1 MLSRIKVTL
10 LGSLLSWSCL
20 AHAQDDMGWWNERHQ
35 WDGISPWVNYLT
47 LSPKFMG
54 PNALPVPEI
63 RSGMLRNNLEVETR
77 FGGYGSR
84 GDNTFDTYGRVNV
97 PLCNGR
103 VALEGWVTAL
113 EYFETDTTTRDLRAA
128 RTRSGKGTAGGD
140 IHFSTQVQLVK
151 DKAGWPDLLLELTM
165 RTASGTRLRDAR
177 YTDAPGYWFSV
188 SAGKE
193 KKTGGKLIT
202 AIRPYALLGF
212 YSYQTHDVFQPQNDC
227 LLYGAG
233 IDLTTECFVWSHQWG
248 GYAGYLRNGD
258 QPMVYRSLVRFHSKI
273 ADVVFRLQFGLHDF
287 EYRSLHCGFVWNLAN
302 FRKRLV

>member
-1 MLSRIKVTL
+1 
-10 LGSLLSWSCL
+10 
-20 AHAQDDMGWWNERHQ
+20 
-35 WDGISPWVNYLT
+35 
-47 LSPKFMG
+47 MG

-151 DKAGWPDLLLELTM
+151 DKAHWPDLLLELTM

-177 YTDAPGYWFSV
+177 YTDASGYWFTL

-202 AIRPYALLGF
+202 AFRPYALLGF
-212 YSYQTHDVFQPQNDC
+212 CSYQTHDPFQPQNDC
-227 LLYGAG
+227 FLYGAG
-233 IDLTTECFVWSHQWG
+233 LDLTTDCFIWSNQVG
-248 GYAGYLRNGD
+248 GYSGYLKNGD
-258 QPMVYRSLVRFHSKI
+258 QLMVVRSIVRFHSKI
-273 ADVVFRLQFGLHDF
+273 ADVVFRLQAGLHDF